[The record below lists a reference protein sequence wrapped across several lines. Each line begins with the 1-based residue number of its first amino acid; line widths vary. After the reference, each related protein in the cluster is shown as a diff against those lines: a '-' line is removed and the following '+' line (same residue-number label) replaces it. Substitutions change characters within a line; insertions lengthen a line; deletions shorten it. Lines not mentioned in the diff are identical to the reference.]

1 MEALSMP
8 MNIGYFFSDSLR
20 VNMSPR
26 YQRDGGI
33 WSLAKKQLFIDSL
46 LNGYDIPKIYFNDVK
61 NEIKNILIEY
71 KNYMFKFGM
80 NEGKAYK
87 ATKNVG
93 GEDKYEDKKEL
104 MRSKI
109 EEIIKSNKCNFEQVG
124 NDLEV
129 ICDDEHIA
137 QVMFR
142 KDYIGVKK
150 VGVKFPTE
158 FKYSELGKIKKEL
171 NEIIKSCCK

>member
-1 MEALSMP
+1 
-8 MNIGYFFSDSLR
+8 
-20 VNMSPR
+20 
-26 YQRDGGI
+26 
-33 WSLAKKQLFIDSL
+33 
-46 LNGYDIPKIYFNDVK
+46 
-61 NEIKNILIEY
+61 
-71 KNYMFKFGM
+71 MFKFGM